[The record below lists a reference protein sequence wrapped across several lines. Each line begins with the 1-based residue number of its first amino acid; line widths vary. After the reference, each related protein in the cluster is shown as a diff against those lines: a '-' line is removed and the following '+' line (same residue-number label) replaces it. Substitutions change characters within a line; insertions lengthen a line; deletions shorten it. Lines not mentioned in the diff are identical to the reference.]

1 MELLYR
7 IIVLI
12 FGLWMLLVSVMM
24 LSYPQKALNALRKF
38 ASTNL
43 INYTE
48 LGLRFS
54 VGMAFMGLAPFTD
67 YSSALKVC
75 GAFLI
80 ITAIILML
88 IPRRWHHSYAVWWA
102 DKLKPWQIQMAT
114 PLSFAVGA
122 AAIGM
127 AIGGGAP

>member
-1 MELLYR
+1 MGLSFLILLKPR
-7 IIVLI
+7 
-12 FGLWMLLVSVMM
+12 MM
-24 LSYPQKALNALRKF
+24 LRALRKMG
-38 ASTNL
+38 STTL

-48 LGLRFS
+48 LSLRFA
-54 VGMAFMGLAPFTD
+54 VGLGVVGLAPFTS
-67 YSSALKVC
+67 YTKLMQLC
-75 GAFLI
+75 GVFLI

-88 IPRRWHHSYAVWWA
+88 IPRRWHHGYAVWWA

-122 AAIGM
+122 AAIGI